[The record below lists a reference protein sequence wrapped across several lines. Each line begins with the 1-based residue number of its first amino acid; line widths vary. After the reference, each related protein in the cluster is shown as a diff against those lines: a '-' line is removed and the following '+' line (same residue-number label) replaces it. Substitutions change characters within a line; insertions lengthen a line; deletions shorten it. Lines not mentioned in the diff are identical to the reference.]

1 MSYGMAAALQ
11 EAVFQRLTGDAAVT
25 ALAGSAIYDVVPSG
39 SLPAL
44 YVTLG
49 QEEVRDASD
58 KTGGGSRHDFTV
70 SVVSDGSGFL
80 AAKTIAAAISD
91 ALVDADLSLSIMSG
105 DLVLGWLN
113 LKGDE
118 WNDGFS
124 HEEIRRLQVIVDR
137 TAVVLENLRGDLPV
151 VPTRI

>member
-58 KTGGGSRHDFTV
+58 KTGGGARHDFTV

-91 ALVDADLSLSIMSG
+91 ALVDADLSLTRG
-105 DLVLGWLN
+105 RLVALDFLRARASREGTGQL
-113 LKGDE
+113 
-118 WNDGFS
+118 
-124 HEEIRRLQVIVDR
+124 RRI
-137 TAVVLENLRGDLPV
+137 ELRFRA
-151 VPTRI
+151 RIEDD

>member
-25 ALAGSAIYDVVPSG
+25 ALASSAIYDVVPSG

-58 KTGGGSRHDFTV
+58 KTGGGARHDFTV

-91 ALVDADLSLSIMSG
+91 ALVDADLSLTRG
-105 DLVLGWLN
+105 RLVALDFLRARASREGTGQL
-113 LKGDE
+113 
-118 WNDGFS
+118 
-124 HEEIRRLQVIVDR
+124 RRI
-137 TAVVLENLRGDLPV
+137 ELRFRA
-151 VPTRI
+151 RIEDD

>member
-91 ALVDADLSLSIMSG
+91 ALVDADLSLTRG
-105 DLVLGWLN
+105 RLVALDFLRARASREGTGQL
-113 LKGDE
+113 
-118 WNDGFS
+118 
-124 HEEIRRLQVIVDR
+124 RRI
-137 TAVVLENLRGDLPV
+137 ELRFRA
-151 VPTRI
+151 RIEDD

>member
-58 KTGGGSRHDFTV
+58 KTGGGARHDFTV

-80 AAKTIAAAISD
+80 AAKTIAAAVSD
-91 ALVDADLSLSIMSG
+91 ALVDADLSLSRG
-105 DLVLGWLN
+105 RLVALDFLRARASREGTGQL
-113 LKGDE
+113 
-118 WNDGFS
+118 
-124 HEEIRRLQVIVDR
+124 RRI
-137 TAVVLENLRGDLPV
+137 ELRFRA
-151 VPTRI
+151 RIEDD